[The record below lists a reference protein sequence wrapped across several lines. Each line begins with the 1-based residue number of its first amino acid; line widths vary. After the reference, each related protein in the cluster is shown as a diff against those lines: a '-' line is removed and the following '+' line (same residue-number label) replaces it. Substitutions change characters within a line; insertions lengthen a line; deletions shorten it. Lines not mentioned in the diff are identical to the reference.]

1 MTMFSQKVQEELG
14 YYVYCL
20 VDPRDKKIFYIGKGV
35 GNRVFAHACDAL
47 EYEDANTD
55 KLEKIREIMKSGYE
69 VEHYI
74 IRHKLTEEDAFTVES
89 VLIDFL
95 TYQEFNTESLL
106 TNIVAGHHQWNEG
119 IKTVDQIMQIY
130 DCEPLLLK
138 PGHKLLM
145 VNLNRRYMK
154 KSEDGMRVNSDL
166 YEITRKYWK
175 VSKHNADQIDYLLG
189 VYKGVVRCVLK
200 PTTEWLPFKHREK
213 DGRVII
219 RYYVEGVIDDKEGND
234 LYLNKD
240 VTEYPFPSR
249 GAIRYIRESIDSTN
263 DITSV
268 ATIPKTSDTPKKLK
282 TSEFPWDI
290 KLWEPVKAELLKHMK
305 IKVSI
310 PKGRSYMGV
319 PSVANKGN
327 VAVWISYGVRESTA
341 CVSMETYGGEEMKGK
356 ISAVIASL
364 PGTHPLKHAALLQG
378 KRNKNKWAWSIKHS
392 IDKTDAGLVQWY
404 VDQLLSLCTVMEGM
418 TLS

>member
-1 MTMFSQKVQEELG
+1 M
-14 YYVYCL
+14 YCL

-47 EYEDANTD
+47 EYEDVSTE
-55 KLEKIREIMKSGYE
+55 KLEKIREIIKSGHE

-74 IRHKLTEEDAFTVES
+74 LRHKLTEEDALTVES

-130 DCEPLLLK
+130 DCKPLLLK

-145 VNLNRRYMK
+145 VNLNRTYMK

-175 VSKHNADQIDYLLG
+175 VSKYNADQTDYLLG

-200 PTTEWLPFKHREK
+200 PTTKWLPFKHRQK

-240 VTEYPFPSR
+240 VTAYPFPSG
-249 GAIRYIRESIDSTN
+249 GAIRYIRDSMEPAN
-263 DITSV
+263 EITSV
-268 ATIPKTSDTPKKLK
+268 ATSLKIYETSKKHK
-282 TSEFPWDI
+282 TSEFPWDV
-290 KLWEPVKAELLKHMK
+290 KLWEPIKAELLKN
-305 IKVSI
+305 VSVKMTI
-310 PKGRSYMGV
+310 PKGKPYV
-319 PSVANKGN
+319 IIQSVANKGKI
-327 VAVWISYGVRESTA
+327 ACGITYSVRESE
-341 CVSMETYGGEEMKGK
+341 VYVWMETYQGEEMKEK
-356 ISAVIASL
+356 ILTAMSKLPSDHLLKSAEL
-364 PGTHPLKHAALLQG
+364 GQG
-378 KRNKNKWAWSIKHS
+378 KKNKNKWAWSIKQQ
-392 IDKTDAGLVQWY
+392 IDKTDTNLVKWCSDRILAVY
-404 VDQLLSLCTVMEGM
+404 IAMEDM
-418 TLS
+418 AL

>member
-1 MTMFSQKVQEELG
+1 MFSQKVQEELG

-47 EYEDANTD
+47 ESENVSTE
-55 KLEKIREIMKSGYE
+55 KLEKIREIIKSGHE

-74 IRHKLTEEDAFTVES
+74 LRHKLTEEDALTVES

-119 IKTVDQIMQIY
+119 IKTVDRIMQIY
-130 DCEPLLLK
+130 DCKPLLLK

-145 VNLNRRYMK
+145 VNLNRTYMK

-200 PTTEWLPFKHREK
+200 PTTKWLPFKHREK

-240 VTEYPFPSR
+240 VTAYPFPSG
-249 GAIRYIRESIDSTN
+249 GAIRYIRDSMEPAN
-263 DITSV
+263 EMTSV
-268 ATIPKTSDTPKKLK
+268 ATSLKISETSKKHK
-282 TSEFPWDI
+282 TSEFPWDV
-290 KLWEPVKAELLKHMK
+290 KLWEPIKAELLKN
-305 IKVSI
+305 VSVKMTI
-310 PKGRSYMGV
+310 PKGKPYV
-319 PSVANKGN
+319 IIQSVANKGKI
-327 VAVWISYGVRESTA
+327 ACGITYSVRESE
-341 CVSMETYGGEEMKGK
+341 VYVWMETYQGEEMKEK
-356 ISAVIASL
+356 ILTAMSKLPSDHLLKSAEL
-364 PGTHPLKHAALLQG
+364 GQG
-378 KRNKNKWAWSIKHS
+378 KKNKNKWAWSIKQQ
-392 IDKTDAGLVQWY
+392 IDKTDTNLVKWCSDRILAVY
-404 VDQLLSLCTVMEGM
+404 IAMEDM
-418 TLS
+418 AL

>member
-1 MTMFSQKVQEELG
+1 MFSQKVQEELG

-47 EYEDANTD
+47 ESENVSTE
-55 KLEKIREIMKSGYE
+55 KLEKIREIIKSGHE

-74 IRHKLTEEDAFTVES
+74 LRHKLTEEDALTVES

-130 DCEPLLLK
+130 DCKPLLLK

-145 VNLNRRYMK
+145 VNLNRTYMK
-154 KSEDGMRVNSDL
+154 KSEDGMRANSDL

-200 PTTEWLPFKHREK
+200 PTTKWLPFKHREK

-240 VTEYPFPSR
+240 VTAYPFPSG
-249 GAIRYIRESIDSTN
+249 GAIRYIRDSMEPAN
-263 DITSV
+263 EMTSV
-268 ATIPKTSDTPKKLK
+268 ATSLKISETSKKHK
-282 TSEFPWDI
+282 TSEFPWDV
-290 KLWEPVKAELLKHMK
+290 KLWEPIKAELLKN
-305 IKVSI
+305 VSVKMTI
-310 PKGRSYMGV
+310 PKGKPYV
-319 PSVANKGN
+319 IIQSVANKGKI
-327 VAVWISYGVRESTA
+327 ACGITYSVRESE
-341 CVSMETYGGEEMKGK
+341 VYVWMETYQGEEMKEK
-356 ISAVIASL
+356 ILTAMSKLPSDHLLKSAEL
-364 PGTHPLKHAALLQG
+364 GQG
-378 KRNKNKWAWSIKHS
+378 KKNKNKWAWSIKQQ
-392 IDKTDAGLVQWY
+392 IDKTDTNLVKWCSDRILAVY
-404 VDQLLSLCTVMEGM
+404 IAMEDM
-418 TLS
+418 AL

>member
-1 MTMFSQKVQEELG
+1 MFSQKVQEELG

-47 EYEDANTD
+47 EYEDVSTE
-55 KLEKIREIMKSGYE
+55 KLEKIREIIKSGHE

-74 IRHKLTEEDAFTVES
+74 LRHKLTEEDALTVES

-130 DCEPLLLK
+130 DCKPLLLK

-145 VNLNRRYMK
+145 VNLNRTYMK

-200 PTTEWLPFKHREK
+200 PTTKWLPFKHREK
-213 DGRVII
+213 DGRITI
-219 RYYVEGVIDDKEGND
+219 RYYVEGVIDDKEGNG

-240 VTEYPFPSR
+240 VTAYPFPSG
-249 GAIRYIRESIDSTN
+249 GAIR
-263 DITSV
+263 
-268 ATIPKTSDTPKKLK
+268 
-282 TSEFPWDI
+282 
-290 KLWEPVKAELLKHMK
+290 
-305 IKVSI
+305 
-310 PKGRSYMGV
+310 
-319 PSVANKGN
+319 
-327 VAVWISYGVRESTA
+327 
-341 CVSMETYGGEEMKGK
+341 
-356 ISAVIASL
+356 
-364 PGTHPLKHAALLQG
+364 
-378 KRNKNKWAWSIKHS
+378 
-392 IDKTDAGLVQWY
+392 
-404 VDQLLSLCTVMEGM
+404 
-418 TLS
+418 

>member
-1 MTMFSQKVQEELG
+1 MFSQKVQEELG

-47 EYEDANTD
+47 EYEDVSTE
-55 KLEKIREIMKSGYE
+55 KLEKIREIIKSGHE

-74 IRHKLTEEDAFTVES
+74 LRHKLTEEDALTVES

-130 DCEPLLLK
+130 DCKPLLLK

-145 VNLNRRYMK
+145 VNLNRTYMK

-200 PTTEWLPFKHREK
+200 PTTKWLPFKHREK
-213 DGRVII
+213 DGRITI

-240 VTEYPFPSR
+240 VTAYPFPSG
-249 GAIRYIRESIDSTN
+249 GAIRYIRDSMEPAN
-263 DITSV
+263 EITSV
-268 ATIPKTSDTPKKLK
+268 ATSLKISETSKKHK
-282 TSEFPWDI
+282 TSEFPWDV
-290 KLWEPVKAELLKHMK
+290 KLWEPIKAELLKN
-305 IKVSI
+305 VSVKMTI
-310 PKGRSYMGV
+310 PKGKPYV
-319 PSVANKGN
+319 IIQSVVNKGKI
-327 VAVWISYGVRESTA
+327 ACGITYSVRESE
-341 CVSMETYGGEEMKGK
+341 VYVWMETYQGEEMKEK
-356 ISAVIASL
+356 ILTAMSKLPSDHLLKSAEL
-364 PGTHPLKHAALLQG
+364 GQG
-378 KRNKNKWAWSIKHS
+378 KKNKNKWAWSIKQQ
-392 IDKTDAGLVQWY
+392 IEKTDSNLVKWCSDRILAVY
-404 VDQLLSLCTVMEGM
+404 IAMEDM
-418 TLS
+418 AL

>member
-1 MTMFSQKVQEELG
+1 MAMFSQKVQEELG

-47 EYEDANTD
+47 EYEDVSTE
-55 KLEKIREIMKSGYE
+55 KLEKIREIIKSGHE

-74 IRHKLTEEDAFTVES
+74 LRHKLTEEDALTVES

-130 DCEPLLLK
+130 DCKPLLLK

-145 VNLNRRYMK
+145 VNLNRTYMK

-175 VSKHNADQIDYLLG
+175 VSKYNADQIDYLLG

-200 PTTEWLPFKHREK
+200 PTTKWLPFKHREK
-213 DGRVII
+213 DGRITI

-240 VTEYPFPSR
+240 VTAYPFPSG
-249 GAIRYIRESIDSTN
+249 GAIRYIRDSMEPAN
-263 DITSV
+263 EITSV
-268 ATIPKTSDTPKKLK
+268 ATSLKISETSKKHK
-282 TSEFPWDI
+282 TSEFPWDV
-290 KLWEPVKAELLKHMK
+290 KLWEPIKAELLKN
-305 IKVSI
+305 VSVKMTI
-310 PKGRSYMGV
+310 PKGKPYV
-319 PSVANKGN
+319 IIQSVANKGKISCG
-327 VAVWISYGVRESTA
+327 ISYSVRESE
-341 CVSMETYGGEEMKGK
+341 VYVWMETYQGEEMKEK
-356 ISAVIASL
+356 ILTAMSKLPSDHLLKSAELS
-364 PGTHPLKHAALLQG
+364 QG
-378 KRNKNKWAWSIKHS
+378 KKNKNKWAWSIKQQ
-392 IDKTDAGLVQWY
+392 IEKTDSNLVKWCSDRILAVY
-404 VDQLLSLCTVMEGM
+404 IAMEDM
-418 TLS
+418 AL

>member
-1 MTMFSQKVQEELG
+1 M
-14 YYVYCL
+14 YCL
-20 VDPRDKKIFYIGKGV
+20 VDPRDKKIFYIGKGI

-47 EYEDANTD
+47 EYEDVSTE
-55 KLEKIREIMKSGYE
+55 KLEKIREIIKSGHE

-74 IRHKLTEEDAFTVES
+74 LRHKLTEEDALTVES

-130 DCEPLLLK
+130 DCKPLLLK

-145 VNLNRRYMK
+145 VNLNRTYMK

-200 PTTEWLPFKHREK
+200 PTTKWLPFKHREK
-213 DGRVII
+213 DGRITI

-240 VTEYPFPSR
+240 VTAYPFPSG
-249 GAIRYIRESIDSTN
+249 GAIRYIRDSMEPAN
-263 DITSV
+263 EITSV
-268 ATIPKTSDTPKKLK
+268 ATSLKISETSKKHK
-282 TSEFPWDI
+282 TSEFPWDV
-290 KLWEPVKAELLKHMK
+290 KLWEPIKAELLKN
-305 IKVSI
+305 VSVKMTI
-310 PKGRSYMGV
+310 PKGKPYV
-319 PSVANKGN
+319 IIQSVVNKGKI
-327 VAVWISYGVRESTA
+327 ACGITYSVRESE
-341 CVSMETYGGEEMKGK
+341 VYVWMETYQGEEMKEK
-356 ISAVIASL
+356 ILTAMSKLPSDHLLKSAEL
-364 PGTHPLKHAALLQG
+364 GQG
-378 KRNKNKWAWSIKHS
+378 KKNKNKWAWSIKQQ
-392 IDKTDAGLVQWY
+392 IEKTDSNLVKWCSDRILAVY
-404 VDQLLSLCTVMEGM
+404 IAMEDM
-418 TLS
+418 AL

>member
-1 MTMFSQKVQEELG
+1 MFSQKVQEELG

-20 VDPRDKKIFYIGKGV
+20 VDPRDKKIFYIGKGI

-47 EYEDANTD
+47 EYEDVSTE
-55 KLEKIREIMKSGYE
+55 KLEKIREIIKSGHE

-74 IRHKLTEEDAFTVES
+74 LRHKLTEEDALTVES

-130 DCEPLLLK
+130 DCKPLLLK

-145 VNLNRRYMK
+145 VNLNRTYMK

-200 PTTEWLPFKHREK
+200 PTTKWLPFKHREK
-213 DGRVII
+213 DGRITI

-240 VTEYPFPSR
+240 VTAYPFPSG
-249 GAIRYIRESIDSTN
+249 GAIRYIRDSMEPAN
-263 DITSV
+263 EITSV
-268 ATIPKTSDTPKKLK
+268 ATSLKISETSKKHK
-282 TSEFPWDI
+282 TSEFPWDV
-290 KLWEPVKAELLKHMK
+290 KLWEPIKAELLKN
-305 IKVSI
+305 VSVKMTI
-310 PKGRSYMGV
+310 PKGKPYV
-319 PSVANKGN
+319 IIQSVVNKGKI
-327 VAVWISYGVRESTA
+327 ACGITYSVRESE
-341 CVSMETYGGEEMKGK
+341 VYVWMETYQGEEMKEK
-356 ISAVIASL
+356 ILTAMSKLPSDHLLKSAEL
-364 PGTHPLKHAALLQG
+364 GQG
-378 KRNKNKWAWSIKHS
+378 KKNKNKWAWSIKQQ
-392 IDKTDAGLVQWY
+392 IEKTDSNLVKWCSDRILAVY
-404 VDQLLSLCTVMEGM
+404 IAMEDM
-418 TLS
+418 AL

>member
-1 MTMFSQKVQEELG
+1 MFSQKVQEELG

-47 EYEDANTD
+47 EYEDVSTE
-55 KLEKIREIMKSGYE
+55 KLEKIREIIKSGHE

-74 IRHKLTEEDAFTVES
+74 LRHKLTEEDALTVES

-130 DCEPLLLK
+130 DCKPLLLK

-145 VNLNRRYMK
+145 VNLNRTYMK

-200 PTTEWLPFKHREK
+200 PTTKWLPFKHREK
-213 DGRVII
+213 DGRITI

-240 VTEYPFPSR
+240 VTAYPFPSG
-249 GAIRYIRESIDSTN
+249 GAIRYIRDSMEPAN
-263 DITSV
+263 EITSV
-268 ATIPKTSDTPKKLK
+268 ATSLKISETSKKHK
-282 TSEFPWDI
+282 TSEFPWDV
-290 KLWEPVKAELLKHMK
+290 KLWEPIKAELLKN
-305 IKVSI
+305 VSVKMTI
-310 PKGRSYMGV
+310 PKGKPYV
-319 PSVANKGN
+319 IIQSVANKGKI
-327 VAVWISYGVRESTA
+327 AYGITYSVRESE
-341 CVSMETYGGEEMKGK
+341 VYVWMETYQGEEMKEK
-356 ISAVIASL
+356 ILTAMSKLPSDHLLKSAEL
-364 PGTHPLKHAALLQG
+364 GQG
-378 KRNKNKWAWSIKHS
+378 KKNKNKWAWSIKQQ
-392 IDKTDAGLVQWY
+392 IEKTDSNLVKWCSDRILAIY
-404 VDQLLSLCTVMEGM
+404 IAMEDM
-418 TLS
+418 AL

>member
-1 MTMFSQKVQEELG
+1 MFSQKVQEELG

-20 VDPRDKKIFYIGKGV
+20 VDPRDMKIFYIGKGV

-47 EYEDANTD
+47 EYEDVSTE
-55 KLEKIREIMKSGYE
+55 KLEKIREIIKSGHE

-74 IRHKLTEEDAFTVES
+74 LRHKLTEEDALTVES

-119 IKTVDQIMQIY
+119 IKTVDRIMQIY
-130 DCEPLLLK
+130 DCKPLLLK

-145 VNLNRRYMK
+145 VNLNRTYMK

-200 PTTEWLPFKHREK
+200 PTTKWLPFKHREK

-240 VTEYPFPSR
+240 VTAYPFPSG
-249 GAIRYIRESIDSTN
+249 GAIRYIRDSMEPAN
-263 DITSV
+263 EMTSV
-268 ATIPKTSDTPKKLK
+268 ATSLKISETSKKHK
-282 TSEFPWDI
+282 TSEFPWDV
-290 KLWEPVKAELLKHMK
+290 KLWEPIKAELLKN
-305 IKVSI
+305 VSVKMTI
-310 PKGRSYMGV
+310 PKGKPYV
-319 PSVANKGN
+319 IIQSVANKGKI
-327 VAVWISYGVRESTA
+327 ACGITYSVRESE
-341 CVSMETYGGEEMKGK
+341 VYVWMETYQGEEMKEK
-356 ISAVIASL
+356 ILTAMSKLPSDHLLKSAEL
-364 PGTHPLKHAALLQG
+364 GQG
-378 KRNKNKWAWSIKHS
+378 KKNKNKWAWSIKQQ
-392 IDKTDAGLVQWY
+392 IDKTDTNLVKWCSDRILAVY
-404 VDQLLSLCTVMEGM
+404 IAMEDM
-418 TLS
+418 AL

>member
-1 MTMFSQKVQEELG
+1 MFSQKVQEELG

-47 EYEDANTD
+47 EYEDVSTY
-55 KLEKIREIMKSGYE
+55 KLEKIREIIRSGHE

-74 IRHKLTEEDAFTVES
+74 IRHKLTEEDALTVES

-106 TNIVAGHHQWNEG
+106 TNIVAGHHQWGEG
-119 IKTVDQIMQIY
+119 IMTTDQIMQIY
-130 DCEPLLLK
+130 DCKPLQLK
-138 PGHKLLM
+138 SGHKLLM
-145 VNLNRRYMK
+145 VNLNRTYNK
-154 KSEDGMRVNSDL
+154 KDKNGMRVNSDL

-200 PTTEWLPFKHREK
+200 PTSEWLPFKHREK

-268 ATIPKTSDTPKKLK
+268 ATIPKTSDTLKKFK

-290 KLWEPVKAELLKHMK
+290 KLWEPVKTELLKQMK
-305 IKVSI
+305 VKVSI
-310 PKGRSYMGV
+310 HKGRSYMGV
-319 PSVANKGN
+319 PSVVNKGN
-327 VAVWISYGVRESTA
+327 LAVWASYAVRESTA
-341 CVSMETYGGEEMKGK
+341 YVSMETYGGEDIRDK
-356 ISAVIASL
+356 ILAAIANL
-364 PGTHPLKHAALLQG
+364 PDAHLLKYAELVQG
-378 KRNKNKWAWSIKHS
+378 KKNKNKWAWSIKNN
-392 IDKTDAGLVQWY
+392 IDKSDSGLVKWY
-404 VDQLLSLCTVMEGM
+404 IDMIISLYEAMENM
-418 TLS
+418 AL

>member
-1 MTMFSQKVQEELG
+1 MFSQKVQEELG

-47 EYEDANTD
+47 EYEDVSTY
-55 KLEKIREIMKSGYE
+55 KLEKIREIIRSGHE

-74 IRHKLTEEDAFTVES
+74 IRHKLTEDDALTVES

-106 TNIVAGHHQWNEG
+106 TNIVAGHHQWDEG
-119 IKTVDQIMQIY
+119 IMTTDQIMQIY
-130 DCEPLLLK
+130 DCKPLQLK
-138 PGHKLLM
+138 SGHKLLM
-145 VNLNRRYMK
+145 VNLNRTYNK
-154 KSEDGMRVNSDL
+154 KDKNGMRVNSDL

-240 VTEYPFPSR
+240 VTEYPFPSG
-249 GAIRYIRESIDSTN
+249 GAIRYIRENIESANEI
-263 DITSV
+263 
-268 ATIPKTSDTPKKLK
+268 TSDTPKKLK
-282 TSEFPWDI
+282 TSEFPWET
-290 KLWEPVKAELLKHMK
+290 KLWEPVKTELLKHVK
-305 IKVSI
+305 IKMAI
-310 PKGRSYMGV
+310 PQGRPYV
-319 PSVANKGN
+319 TIQSVANKGKI
-327 VAVWISYGVRESTA
+327 ACGISYSVRESE
-341 CVSMETYGGEEMKGK
+341 VYVWMETYQGEDMKEK
-356 ISAVIASL
+356 ILIAMSKL
-364 PGTHPLKHAALLQG
+364 PSDHPLRDAELSQG
-378 KRNKNKWAWSIKHS
+378 KKNKNKWAWSIKKR
-392 IDKTDAGLVQWY
+392 IDKTDTGLVKWCSDRILAIY
-404 VDQLLSLCTVMEGM
+404 TTMEDM
-418 TLS
+418 AL

>member
-1 MTMFSQKVQEELG
+1 M
-14 YYVYCL
+14 YCL

-47 EYEDANTD
+47 EYEDVSTE
-55 KLEKIREIMKSGYE
+55 KLEKIREIIKSGHE

-74 IRHKLTEEDAFTVES
+74 LRHKLTEEDALTVES

-130 DCEPLLLK
+130 DCKPLLLK

-145 VNLNRRYMK
+145 VNLNRTYMK

-175 VSKHNADQIDYLLG
+175 VSKYNADQTDYLLG

-200 PTTEWLPFKHREK
+200 PTTKWLPFKHREK
-213 DGRVII
+213 DGRITI

-240 VTEYPFPSR
+240 VTAYPFPSG
-249 GAIRYIRESIDSTN
+249 GAIRYIRDSMEPAN
-263 DITSV
+263 EITSV
-268 ATIPKTSDTPKKLK
+268 ATSLKIFETSKKHK
-282 TSEFPWDI
+282 TSEFPWDV
-290 KLWEPVKAELLKHMK
+290 KLWEPIKAELLKN
-305 IKVSI
+305 VSVKMTI
-310 PKGRSYMGV
+310 PKGKPYV
-319 PSVANKGN
+319 IIQSVANKGKI
-327 VAVWISYGVRESTA
+327 ACGITYSVRESE
-341 CVSMETYGGEEMKGK
+341 VYVWMETYQGEEMKEK
-356 ISAVIASL
+356 ILTAMSKLPSDHLLKSAEL
-364 PGTHPLKHAALLQG
+364 GQG
-378 KRNKNKWAWSIKHS
+378 KKNKNKWAWSIKQQ
-392 IDKTDAGLVQWY
+392 IEKTDSNLVKWCSDRILAVY
-404 VDQLLSLCTVMEGM
+404 IAMEDM
-418 TLS
+418 AL

>member
-1 MTMFSQKVQEELG
+1 MFSQKVQEELG

-47 EYEDANTD
+47 EYEDVSTE
-55 KLEKIREIMKSGYE
+55 KLEKIREIIKSGHE

-74 IRHKLTEEDAFTVES
+74 LRHKLAEEDALTVES

-130 DCEPLLLK
+130 DCKPLLLK

-145 VNLNRRYMK
+145 VNLNRTYMK

-200 PTTEWLPFKHREK
+200 PTTKWLPFKHREK
-213 DGRVII
+213 DGRITI

-240 VTEYPFPSR
+240 VTAYPFPSG
-249 GAIRYIRESIDSTN
+249 GAIRYIRDSMEPAN
-263 DITSV
+263 EITSV
-268 ATIPKTSDTPKKLK
+268 ATSLKIFETSKKHK
-282 TSEFPWDI
+282 TSEFPWDV
-290 KLWEPVKAELLKHMK
+290 KLWEPIKAELLKN
-305 IKVSI
+305 VSVKMTI
-310 PKGRSYMGV
+310 PKGKPYV
-319 PSVANKGN
+319 IIQSVVNKGKI
-327 VAVWISYGVRESTA
+327 ACGITYSVRESE
-341 CVSMETYGGEEMKGK
+341 VYVWMETYQGEEMKEK
-356 ISAVIASL
+356 ILTAMSKLPSDHLLKSAEL
-364 PGTHPLKHAALLQG
+364 GQG
-378 KRNKNKWAWSIKHS
+378 KKNKNKWAWSIKQQ
-392 IDKTDAGLVQWY
+392 IEKTDSNLVKWCSDRILAVY
-404 VDQLLSLCTVMEGM
+404 IAMEDM
-418 TLS
+418 AL

>member
-1 MTMFSQKVQEELG
+1 MAMFSQKVQEELG

-47 EYEDANTD
+47 EYEDVNTD

-106 TNIVAGHHQWNEG
+106 TNIVAGHHQWDEG
-119 IKTVDQIMQIY
+119 IMTTDQIMQIY
-130 DCEPLLLK
+130 DCKPLQLK
-138 PGHKLLM
+138 SGHKLLM
-145 VNLNRRYMK
+145 VNLNRTYNK
-154 KSEDGMRVNSDL
+154 KDKNGMRVNSDL

-175 VSKHNADQIDYLLG
+175 VSKLNADQIDYLLG

-219 RYYVEGVIDDKEGND
+219 RYYVEGIIDDKEGND

-268 ATIPKTSDTPKKLK
+268 ATIPKTSDTLKKFK

-290 KLWEPVKAELLKHMK
+290 KLWEPVKTELLKQMK
-305 IKVSI
+305 VKVSI
-310 PKGRSYMGV
+310 HKGRSYMGV
-319 PSVANKGN
+319 PSVVNKGN
-327 VAVWISYGVRESTA
+327 LAVWASYAVRESTA
-341 CVSMETYGGEEMKGK
+341 YVSMETYGGEDIRDK
-356 ISAVIASL
+356 ILAAIANL
-364 PGTHPLKHAALLQG
+364 PDAHLLKYAELVQG
-378 KRNKNKWAWSIKHS
+378 KKNKNKWAWSIKNN
-392 IDKTDAGLVQWY
+392 IDKSDSGLVKWY
-404 VDQLLSLCTVMEGM
+404 IDMIISLYEAMENM
-418 TLS
+418 AL

>member
-1 MTMFSQKVQEELG
+1 MFSQKVQEELG

-47 EYEDANTD
+47 EYEDVNTD

-106 TNIVAGHHQWNEG
+106 TNIVAGHHQWDEG
-119 IKTVDQIMQIY
+119 IMTTDQIMQIY
-130 DCEPLLLK
+130 DCKPLQLK
-138 PGHKLLM
+138 SGHKLLM
-145 VNLNRRYMK
+145 VNLNRTYNK
-154 KSEDGMRVNSDL
+154 KDKNGMRVNSDL

-219 RYYVEGVIDDKEGND
+219 RYYVEGIIDDKEGND

-240 VTEYPFPSR
+240 VTEYPFPSG
-249 GAIRYIRESIDSTN
+249 GAIRYIRENIESANEI
-263 DITSV
+263 
-268 ATIPKTSDTPKKLK
+268 TSDTPKKLK
-282 TSEFPWDI
+282 TSEFPWET
-290 KLWEPVKAELLKHMK
+290 KLWEPVKTELLKHVK
-305 IKVSI
+305 IKMAI
-310 PKGRSYMGV
+310 PQGRPYV
-319 PSVANKGN
+319 TIQSVANKGKI
-327 VAVWISYGVRESTA
+327 ACGISYSVRESE
-341 CVSMETYGGEEMKGK
+341 VYVWMETYQGEDMKEK
-356 ISAVIASL
+356 ILIAMSKL
-364 PGTHPLKHAALLQG
+364 PSDHPLRDAELSQG
-378 KRNKNKWAWSIKHS
+378 KKNKDKWAWSIKQQ
-392 IDKTDAGLVQWY
+392 IDKTDPGLVKWCSDRILAIY
-404 VDQLLSLCTVMEGM
+404 TTMEDM
-418 TLS
+418 AL

>member
-1 MTMFSQKVQEELG
+1 MFSQKVQEELG

-20 VDPRDKKIFYIGKGV
+20 VDPRDKKIFYIGKGI

-47 EYEDANTD
+47 EYEDVSTE
-55 KLEKIREIMKSGYE
+55 KLEKIREIIKSGHE

-74 IRHKLTEEDAFTVES
+74 LRHKLTKEDALTVES

-130 DCEPLLLK
+130 DCKPLLLK

-145 VNLNRRYMK
+145 VNLNRTYMK

-175 VSKHNADQIDYLLG
+175 VSKYNADQIDYLLG

-200 PTTEWLPFKHREK
+200 PTTKWLPFKHREK
-213 DGRVII
+213 DGRITI
-219 RYYVEGVIDDKEGND
+219 RYYVEGVIDDKEGNN

-240 VTEYPFPSR
+240 VTAYPFPSG
-249 GAIRYIRESIDSTN
+249 GAIRYIRDSMEPAN
-263 DITSV
+263 EITSV
-268 ATIPKTSDTPKKLK
+268 ATSLKISETSKKHK
-282 TSEFPWDI
+282 TSEFPWDV
-290 KLWEPVKAELLKHMK
+290 KLWKPIKAELLKN
-305 IKVSI
+305 VSVKMTI
-310 PKGRSYMGV
+310 PKGKPYV
-319 PSVANKGN
+319 IIQSVANKGKISCG
-327 VAVWISYGVRESTA
+327 ISYSVRESE
-341 CVSMETYGGEEMKGK
+341 VYVWMETYQGEEMKEK
-356 ISAVIASL
+356 ILTAMSKLPSDHLLKSAELS
-364 PGTHPLKHAALLQG
+364 QG
-378 KRNKNKWAWSIKHS
+378 KKNKNKWAWSIKQQ
-392 IDKTDAGLVQWY
+392 IEKTDSNLVKWCSDRILAVY
-404 VDQLLSLCTVMEGM
+404 IAMEDM
-418 TLS
+418 AL

>member
-1 MTMFSQKVQEELG
+1 MFSQKVQEELG

-20 VDPRDKKIFYIGKGV
+20 VDPRDKKIFYIGKGI

-47 EYEDANTD
+47 EYEDVSTE
-55 KLEKIREIMKSGYE
+55 KLEKIREIIKSGHE

-74 IRHKLTEEDAFTVES
+74 LRHKLTEEDALTVES

-130 DCEPLLLK
+130 DCKPLLLK
-138 PGHKLLM
+138 PGHILLM
-145 VNLNRRYMK
+145 VNLNRTYMK

-175 VSKHNADQIDYLLG
+175 VSKYNADQIDYLLG

-200 PTTEWLPFKHREK
+200 PTTKWLPFKHREK
-213 DGRVII
+213 DGRITI

-240 VTEYPFPSR
+240 VTAYPFPSG
-249 GAIRYIRESIDSTN
+249 GAIRYIRDSMEPAN
-263 DITSV
+263 EITSV
-268 ATIPKTSDTPKKLK
+268 AASLKISETSKKHK
-282 TSEFPWDI
+282 TSEFPWDV
-290 KLWEPVKAELLKHMK
+290 KLWEPIKAELLKHV
-305 IKVSI
+305 KVKMAI
-310 PKGRSYMGV
+310 PQGRPYV
-319 PSVANKGN
+319 TIQSVANKGKI
-327 VAVWISYGVRESTA
+327 ACGITYSVRESE
-341 CVSMETYGGEEMKGK
+341 VYVWMETYRGEEMKEK
-356 ISAVIASL
+356 ILTAMSKLPSDHLLKSAEL
-364 PGTHPLKHAALLQG
+364 GQG
-378 KRNKNKWAWSIKHS
+378 KKNKNKWAWSIKQQ
-392 IDKTDAGLVQWY
+392 IEKTDSNLVKWCSDRILAVY
-404 VDQLLSLCTVMEGM
+404 IAMEDM
-418 TLS
+418 AL

>member
-1 MTMFSQKVQEELG
+1 MFSQKVQEELG

-47 EYEDANTD
+47 EYEDVSTE
-55 KLEKIREIMKSGYE
+55 KLEKIREIIKSGHE

-74 IRHKLTEEDAFTVES
+74 LRHKLTEEDALTVES

-130 DCEPLLLK
+130 DCKPLLLK

-145 VNLNRRYMK
+145 VNLNRTYMK

-175 VSKHNADQIDYLLG
+175 VSKYNADQTDYLLG

-200 PTTEWLPFKHREK
+200 PTTKWLPFKHREK
-213 DGRVII
+213 DGRITI
-219 RYYVEGVIDDKEGND
+219 RYYVEGVIDDKEGNG

-240 VTEYPFPSR
+240 VTAYPFPSG
-249 GAIRYIRESIDSTN
+249 GAIRYIRDSMEPAN
-263 DITSV
+263 EITSV
-268 ATIPKTSDTPKKLK
+268 ATSLKIFETSKKHK
-282 TSEFPWDI
+282 TSEFPWDV
-290 KLWEPVKAELLKHMK
+290 KLWEPIKAELLKN
-305 IKVSI
+305 VSVKMTI
-310 PKGRSYMGV
+310 PKGKPYV
-319 PSVANKGN
+319 IIQSVANKGKI
-327 VAVWISYGVRESTA
+327 ACGITYSVRESE
-341 CVSMETYGGEEMKGK
+341 VYVWMETYQGEEMKEK
-356 ISAVIASL
+356 ILTAMSKLPSDHLLKSAEL
-364 PGTHPLKHAALLQG
+364 GQG
-378 KRNKNKWAWSIKHS
+378 KKNKNKWAWSIKQQ
-392 IDKTDAGLVQWY
+392 IDKTDTNLVKWCSDRILAVY
-404 VDQLLSLCTVMEGM
+404 IAMEDM
-418 TLS
+418 AL

>member
-1 MTMFSQKVQEELG
+1 MFSQKVQEELG

-47 EYEDANTD
+47 EYEDVSTE
-55 KLEKIREIMKSGYE
+55 KLEKIREIIKSGHE

-74 IRHKLTEEDAFTVES
+74 LRHKLTEEDALTVES

-130 DCEPLLLK
+130 DCKPLLLK

-145 VNLNRRYMK
+145 VNLNRTYMK
-154 KSEDGMRVNSDL
+154 KSEGGMRVNSDL

-175 VSKHNADQIDYLLG
+175 VSKYNADQIDYLLG

-200 PTTEWLPFKHREK
+200 PTTKWLPFKHREK
-213 DGRVII
+213 DGRITI

-240 VTEYPFPSR
+240 VTAYPFPSG
-249 GAIRYIRESIDSTN
+249 GAIRYIRDSMEPAN
-263 DITSV
+263 EITSV
-268 ATIPKTSDTPKKLK
+268 VTSLKISETSKKHK
-282 TSEFPWDI
+282 TSEFPWDV
-290 KLWEPVKAELLKHMK
+290 KLWEPIKAELLKN
-305 IKVSI
+305 VSVKMTI
-310 PKGRSYMGV
+310 PKGKPYV
-319 PSVANKGN
+319 IIQSVANKGKI
-327 VAVWISYGVRESTA
+327 ACGISYSVRESE
-341 CVSMETYGGEEMKGK
+341 VYVWMETYQGEEMKEK
-356 ISAVIASL
+356 ILTAMSKLPSDHLLKSAEL
-364 PGTHPLKHAALLQG
+364 GQG
-378 KRNKNKWAWSIKHS
+378 KKNKNKWAWSIKQQ
-392 IDKTDAGLVQWY
+392 IEKTDSNLVKWCSDRILAVY
-404 VDQLLSLCTVMEGM
+404 IAMEDM
-418 TLS
+418 AL

>member
-1 MTMFSQKVQEELG
+1 MFSQKVQEELG

-47 EYEDANTD
+47 EYEDVSTE
-55 KLEKIREIMKSGYE
+55 KLEKIREIIKSGHE

-74 IRHKLTEEDAFTVES
+74 LRHKLTEEDALTVES

-130 DCEPLLLK
+130 DCKPLLLK

-145 VNLNRRYMK
+145 VNLNRTYMK

-175 VSKHNADQIDYLLG
+175 VSKYNADQIDYLLG

-200 PTTEWLPFKHREK
+200 PTTKWLPFKHREK
-213 DGRVII
+213 DGRITI

-240 VTEYPFPSR
+240 VTAYPFPSG
-249 GAIRYIRESIDSTN
+249 GAIRYIRDSMEPAN
-263 DITSV
+263 EITSV
-268 ATIPKTSDTPKKLK
+268 ATSLKISETSKKHK
-282 TSEFPWDI
+282 TSEFPWDV
-290 KLWEPVKAELLKHMK
+290 KLWEPIKAELLKN
-305 IKVSI
+305 VSVKMTI
-310 PKGRSYMGV
+310 PKGKPYV
-319 PSVANKGN
+319 IIQSVANKGKISCG
-327 VAVWISYGVRESTA
+327 ISYSVRESE
-341 CVSMETYGGEEMKGK
+341 VYVWMETYQGEEMKEK
-356 ISAVIASL
+356 ILTAMSKLPSDHLLKSAELS
-364 PGTHPLKHAALLQG
+364 QG
-378 KRNKNKWAWSIKHS
+378 KKNKNKWAWSIKQQ
-392 IDKTDAGLVQWY
+392 IEKTDSNLVKWCSDRILAVY
-404 VDQLLSLCTVMEGM
+404 IAMEDM
-418 TLS
+418 AL

>member
-1 MTMFSQKVQEELG
+1 MFSQKVQEELG

-47 EYEDANTD
+47 EYEDVSTE
-55 KLEKIREIMKSGYE
+55 KLEKIREIIKSGHE

-74 IRHKLTEEDAFTVES
+74 LRHKLTEEDALTVES

-130 DCEPLLLK
+130 DCKPLLLK
-138 PGHKLLM
+138 TGHKLLM
-145 VNLNRRYMK
+145 VNLNRTYMK

-175 VSKHNADQIDYLLG
+175 VSKYNADQIDYLLG

-200 PTTEWLPFKHREK
+200 PTTKWLPFKHREK
-213 DGRVII
+213 DGRITI

-240 VTEYPFPSR
+240 VTAYPFPSG
-249 GAIRYIRESIDSTN
+249 GAIRYIRDSMEPAN
-263 DITSV
+263 EITSV
-268 ATIPKTSDTPKKLK
+268 ATSLKISETSKKHK
-282 TSEFPWDI
+282 TSEFPWDV
-290 KLWEPVKAELLKHMK
+290 KLWEPIKAELLKN
-305 IKVSI
+305 VSVKMTI
-310 PKGRSYMGV
+310 PKGKPYV
-319 PSVANKGN
+319 IIQSVANKGKI
-327 VAVWISYGVRESTA
+327 ACGISYSVRESE
-341 CVSMETYGGEEMKGK
+341 VYVWMETYRGEEMKEK
-356 ISAVIASL
+356 ILTAVSKLPSDHLLKSAEL
-364 PGTHPLKHAALLQG
+364 GQG
-378 KRNKNKWAWSIKHS
+378 KKNKNKWAWSIKQR
-392 IDKTDAGLVQWY
+392 IDKTDPGLVKWCSDRILAIY
-404 VDQLLSLCTVMEGM
+404 TTMEDM
-418 TLS
+418 AL

>member
-1 MTMFSQKVQEELG
+1 MAMFSQKVQEELG

-20 VDPRDKKIFYIGKGV
+20 VDPRDKKIFYIGKGI

-47 EYEDANTD
+47 EYEDVSTE
-55 KLEKIREIMKSGYE
+55 KLEKIREIIKSGHE

-74 IRHKLTEEDAFTVES
+74 LRHKLTEEDALTVES

-130 DCEPLLLK
+130 DCKPLLLK

-145 VNLNRRYMK
+145 VNLNRTYMK

-200 PTTEWLPFKHREK
+200 PTTKWLPFKHREK
-213 DGRVII
+213 DGRITI

-240 VTEYPFPSR
+240 VTAYPFPSG
-249 GAIRYIRESIDSTN
+249 GAIRYIRDSMEPAN
-263 DITSV
+263 EITSV
-268 ATIPKTSDTPKKLK
+268 ATSLKISETSKKHK
-282 TSEFPWDI
+282 TSEFPWDV
-290 KLWEPVKAELLKHMK
+290 KLWEPIKAELLKN
-305 IKVSI
+305 VSVKMTI
-310 PKGRSYMGV
+310 PKGKPYV
-319 PSVANKGN
+319 IIQSVVNKGKI
-327 VAVWISYGVRESTA
+327 ACGITYSVRESE
-341 CVSMETYGGEEMKGK
+341 VYVWMETYQGEEMKEK
-356 ISAVIASL
+356 ILTAMSKLPSDHLLKSAEL
-364 PGTHPLKHAALLQG
+364 GQG
-378 KRNKNKWAWSIKHS
+378 KKNKNKWAWSIKQQ
-392 IDKTDAGLVQWY
+392 IEKTDSNLVKWCSDRILAVY
-404 VDQLLSLCTVMEGM
+404 IAMEDM
-418 TLS
+418 AL

>member
-1 MTMFSQKVQEELG
+1 MFSQKVQEELG

-47 EYEDANTD
+47 ESENVSTE
-55 KLEKIREIMKSGYE
+55 KLEKIREIIKSGHE

-74 IRHKLTEEDAFTVES
+74 LRHKLTEEDALTVES

-130 DCEPLLLK
+130 DCKPLLLK

-145 VNLNRRYMK
+145 VNLNRTYMK

-200 PTTEWLPFKHREK
+200 PTTKWLPFKHREK

-240 VTEYPFPSR
+240 VTAYPFPSG
-249 GAIRYIRESIDSTN
+249 GAIRYIRDSMEPAN
-263 DITSV
+263 EMTSV
-268 ATIPKTSDTPKKLK
+268 ATSLKISETSKKHK
-282 TSEFPWDI
+282 TSEFPWDV
-290 KLWEPVKAELLKHMK
+290 KLWEPIKAELLKN
-305 IKVSI
+305 VSVKMTI
-310 PKGRSYMGV
+310 PKGKPYV
-319 PSVANKGN
+319 IIQSVANKGKI
-327 VAVWISYGVRESTA
+327 ACGITYSVRESE
-341 CVSMETYGGEEMKGK
+341 VYVWMETYQGEEMKEK
-356 ISAVIASL
+356 ILTAMSKLPSDHLLKSAEL
-364 PGTHPLKHAALLQG
+364 GQG
-378 KRNKNKWAWSIKHS
+378 KKNKNKWAWSIKQQ
-392 IDKTDAGLVQWY
+392 IDKTDTNLVKWCSDRILAVY
-404 VDQLLSLCTVMEGM
+404 IAMEDM
-418 TLS
+418 AL

>member
-1 MTMFSQKVQEELG
+1 MFSQKVQEELG

-47 EYEDANTD
+47 EYEDVSTE
-55 KLEKIREIMKSGYE
+55 KLEKIREIIRSGHE

-74 IRHKLTEEDAFTVES
+74 IRHKLTEEDALTVES

-130 DCEPLLLK
+130 DCKPLLLK
-138 PGHKLLM
+138 QGHKLLM
-145 VNLNRRYMK
+145 VNLNRTYMK

-175 VSKHNADQIDYLLG
+175 VNKFNADQIDYLLG

-200 PTTEWLPFKHREK
+200 PTTKWLPFRHREK
-213 DGRVII
+213 DGRITI

-240 VTEYPFPSR
+240 VTAYPFPSG
-249 GAIRYIRESIDSTN
+249 GALRYIRDTVESVIEKSAV
-263 DITSV
+263 TSL
-268 ATIPKTSDTPKKLK
+268 KTFDRPKKLN
-282 TSEFPWDI
+282 TSEFSWDVE
-290 KLWEPVKAELLKHMK
+290 LWEPIKAEMLKYVNVKM
-305 IKVSI
+305 SI
-310 PKGRSYMGV
+310 PKGRPYVIVQSIV
-319 PSVANKGN
+319 NKGKIACG
-327 VAVWISYGVRESTA
+327 VSYGVRESK
-341 CVSMETYGGEEMKGK
+341 VYVWMETYQGEEMKEK
-356 ISAVIASL
+356 ILTAISKLPSA
-364 PGTHPLKHAALLQG
+364 HPLRDAALIQG
-378 KRNKNKWAWSIKHS
+378 KKNKSKWAWNIKLQ
-392 IDKTDAGLVQWY
+392 IDKTDSNLVKWCS
-404 VDQLLSLCTVMEGM
+404 DRLLAVYIAMEDM
-418 TLS
+418 VL

>member
-1 MTMFSQKVQEELG
+1 M
-14 YYVYCL
+14 YCL

-106 TNIVAGHHQWNEG
+106 TNIVAGHHQWDEG
-119 IKTVDQIMQIY
+119 IMTTDQIMQIY
-130 DCEPLLLK
+130 DCKPLQLK
-138 PGHKLLM
+138 SGHKLLM
-145 VNLNRRYMK
+145 VNLNRTYNK
-154 KSEDGMRVNSDL
+154 KDKNGMRVNSDL

-219 RYYVEGVIDDKEGND
+219 RYYVEGIIDDKEGND

-240 VTEYPFPSR
+240 VTEYPFPSG
-249 GAIRYIRESIDSTN
+249 GAIRYIRENSESAN
-263 DITSV
+263 EITSV
-268 ATIPKTSDTPKKLK
+268 ATNLKTSDTPKKLK

-290 KLWEPVKAELLKHMK
+290 KLWEPIKAELLKHV
-305 IKVSI
+305 KVKMAI
-310 PKGRSYMGV
+310 PQGRPYV
-319 PSVANKGN
+319 TIPSVANKGKI
-327 VAVWISYGVRESTA
+327 ACGMSYSVRESE
-341 CVSMETYGGEEMKGK
+341 VYVWMETYQGEEMKEK
-356 ISAVIASL
+356 ILIAMSKL
-364 PGTHPLKHAALLQG
+364 PSDHPFKDAALSQG
-378 KRNKNKWAWSIKHS
+378 KKNKNKWAWSIKQQ
-392 IDKTDAGLVQWY
+392 IEKTDSNLVKWCSDRILAVY
-404 VDQLLSLCTVMEGM
+404 IAMEDM
-418 TLS
+418 AL

>member
-1 MTMFSQKVQEELG
+1 MFSQKVQEELG

-47 EYEDANTD
+47 EYEDVSTE
-55 KLEKIREIMKSGYE
+55 KLEKIREIIKSGHE

-74 IRHKLTEEDAFTVES
+74 LRHKLTEEDALTVES

-130 DCEPLLLK
+130 DCKPLLLK

-145 VNLNRRYMK
+145 VNLNRTYMK
-154 KSEDGMRVNSDL
+154 KSKDGMRVNSDL

-175 VSKHNADQIDYLLG
+175 VSKYNADQTDYLLG

-200 PTTEWLPFKHREK
+200 PTTKWLPFKHREK
-213 DGRVII
+213 DGRITI
-219 RYYVEGVIDDKEGND
+219 RYYVKGVIDDKEGND

-240 VTEYPFPSR
+240 VTAYPFPSG
-249 GAIRYIRESIDSTN
+249 GAIRYIRDSMEPAN
-263 DITSV
+263 EITSV
-268 ATIPKTSDTPKKLK
+268 ATSLKISETSKKHK
-282 TSEFPWDI
+282 TSEFPWDA
-290 KLWEPVKAELLKHMK
+290 KLWEPIKAELLKN
-305 IKVSI
+305 VSVKMTI
-310 PKGRSYMGV
+310 PKGKPYV
-319 PSVANKGN
+319 IIQSVANKGKI
-327 VAVWISYGVRESTA
+327 ACGISYSVRESE
-341 CVSMETYGGEEMKGK
+341 VYVWMETYQGEEMKEK
-356 ISAVIASL
+356 ILTAMSKLPSDHLLKSAEL
-364 PGTHPLKHAALLQG
+364 GQG
-378 KRNKNKWAWSIKHS
+378 KKNKNKWAWSIKQQ
-392 IDKTDAGLVQWY
+392 IEKTDSNLVKWCSDRILAIY
-404 VDQLLSLCTVMEGM
+404 IAMEDM
-418 TLS
+418 AL

>member
-1 MTMFSQKVQEELG
+1 M
-14 YYVYCL
+14 YCL

-47 EYEDANTD
+47 EYEDVSTE
-55 KLEKIREIMKSGYE
+55 KLEKIREIIKSGHE

-74 IRHKLTEEDAFTVES
+74 LRHKLTEEDALTVES

-130 DCEPLLLK
+130 DCKPLLLK

-145 VNLNRRYMK
+145 VNLNRTYMK

-200 PTTEWLPFKHREK
+200 PTTKWLPFKHREK
-213 DGRVII
+213 DGRITI

-240 VTEYPFPSR
+240 VTAYPFPSG
-249 GAIRYIRESIDSTN
+249 GAIRYIRDSMEPAN
-263 DITSV
+263 EITSV
-268 ATIPKTSDTPKKLK
+268 ATSLKISETSKKHK
-282 TSEFPWDI
+282 TSEFPWDV
-290 KLWEPVKAELLKHMK
+290 KLWEPIKAELLKN
-305 IKVSI
+305 VSVKMTI
-310 PKGRSYMGV
+310 PKGKPYV
-319 PSVANKGN
+319 IIQSVVNKGKI
-327 VAVWISYGVRESTA
+327 ACGITYSVRESE
-341 CVSMETYGGEEMKGK
+341 VYVWMETYRGEEMKEK
-356 ISAVIASL
+356 ILTAMSKLPSDHLLKSAEL
-364 PGTHPLKHAALLQG
+364 GQG
-378 KRNKNKWAWSIKHS
+378 KKNKNKWAWSIKQQ
-392 IDKTDAGLVQWY
+392 IEKTDSNLVKWCSDRILAVY
-404 VDQLLSLCTVMEGM
+404 IAMEDM
-418 TLS
+418 AL

>member
-1 MTMFSQKVQEELG
+1 MFSQKVQEELG

-145 VNLNRRYMK
+145 VNLNRTYMK

-219 RYYVEGVIDDKEGND
+219 RYYVEGIIDDKEGND

-268 ATIPKTSDTPKKLK
+268 ATIPKTSDTPKKFK

-392 IDKTDAGLVQWY
+392 IDKTDDGLVQWY